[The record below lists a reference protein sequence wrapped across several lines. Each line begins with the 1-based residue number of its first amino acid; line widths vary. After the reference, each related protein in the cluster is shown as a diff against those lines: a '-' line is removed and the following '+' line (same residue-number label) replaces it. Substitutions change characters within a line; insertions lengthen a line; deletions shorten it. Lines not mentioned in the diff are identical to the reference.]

1 MRRGGRRRR
10 RRRWGGERRG
20 GGGGGEGGEGG
31 GGGKKGGLERV
42 VFCVFEAKDERA
54 YGEWLPYVLSIQR
67 FPRMEGEAEQKKSDP
82 SFLSSKI
89 FPPTPDELPTQE
101 DPAESEV
108 REEASAVSTDTT
120 AREPQS
126 KKRKTSTE
134 DLDNDDWET
143 VEKPDKATSDEPTDV
158 SEEGGKAQAGE
169 LRGSDGEKIEK
180 PVEERQKGE
189 SEAGAVQP
197 ENMLAKDW

>member
-1 MRRGGRRRR
+1 
-10 RRRWGGERRG
+10 
-20 GGGGGEGGEGG
+20 
-31 GGGKKGGLERV
+31 
-42 VFCVFEAKDERA
+42 
-54 YGEWLPYVLSIQR
+54 
-67 FPRMEGEAEQKKSDP
+67 MEGEAEQKTSNP

-89 FPPTPDELPTQE
+89 FPPTPDDLLANG

-108 REEASAVSTDTT
+108 TDEASAVSKDTT
-120 AREPQS
+120 ASEPRS
-126 KKRKTSTE
+126 KKLKTSTE

-143 VEKPDKATSDEPTDV
+143 VEKPDGTTSDEPTDV

-180 PVEERQKGE
+180 PVEGKQKGE

>member
-1 MRRGGRRRR
+1 
-10 RRRWGGERRG
+10 
-20 GGGGGEGGEGG
+20 
-31 GGGKKGGLERV
+31 
-42 VFCVFEAKDERA
+42 
-54 YGEWLPYVLSIQR
+54 
-67 FPRMEGEAEQKKSDP
+67 MEGEAEQKKSDS

-89 FPPTPDELPTQE
+89 FPPTPDDLPAKEE
-101 DPAESEV
+101 DPAESEGT
-108 REEASAVSTDTT
+108 EEASAVSKDTT
-120 AREPQS
+120 AGEPQS

-143 VEKPDKATSDEPTDV
+143 VEKPHEATSEEPTDV

-180 PVEERQKGE
+180 PVEGKQKGE